1 MAALLCIVDRPKAA
15 PFGLLAAT
23 ASLLVPQLALI
34 ATTPSVSNIRDVPPF
49 LAIIPTMAV
58 ITIILGMPLRNPEWP
73 KHKISPIYERP
84 THDLHSPEDD
94 LTLWQFMSVSW
105 MSPLISLGSARQ
117 LDEEDVWSLS
127 FEFQHRP
134 LHDKFRELKGSVVN
148 RLLEANG
155 LDLVFISVLGVL
167 ESLASTEDRM
177 SRRVEGK
184 SSFSL

>member
-1 MAALLCIVDRPKAA
+1 
-15 PFGLLAAT
+15 
-23 ASLLVPQLALI
+23 
-34 ATTPSVSNIRDVPPF
+34 
-49 LAIIPTMAV
+49 
-58 ITIILGMPLRNPEWP
+58 
-73 KHKISPIYERP
+73 
-84 THDLHSPEDD
+84 
-94 LTLWQFMSVSW
+94 